1 MVRSDLVLAIARDNP
16 DLTFGDAQKVVDV
29 FFNQIV
35 LALAGDG
42 RVEVRGFG
50 TFVTRSRAAR
60 EGRDPRTGQT
70 VSICAKRVPFYKPS
84 KEWRGRL
91 SGSIGQFAAIEP
103 RRWRKPRATRD

>member
-16 DLTFGDAQKVVDV
+16 DLTIRDAQKVVDV
-29 FFNQIV
+29 FFDQIV

-60 EGRDPRTGQT
+60 AGRDPRTGKT
-70 VSICAKRVPFYKPS
+70 VSVCAKRVPVYKPS
-84 KEWRGRL
+84 KEWKARL
-91 SGSIGQFAAIEP
+91 SGLIGQFAPTET
-103 RRWRKPRATRD
+103 RRWRKPRATSG